1 MFCIPPSVL
10 SKIEVPPGI
19 MPYRIEIKRER
30 EREREREERGT
41 KKRGER
47 SIYIHTIETAA
58 FRSAGSLVLSS
69 SSFLPAPGV
78 GC

>member
-30 EREREREERGT
+30 EREREKEKREEPKNAVRGVY
-41 KKRGER
+41 
-47 SIYIHTIETAA
+47 IYI
-58 FRSAGSLVLSS
+58 R
-69 SSFLPAPGV
+69 
-78 GC
+78 